1 MKKKDRE
8 EFLKWHDQQQGKEW
22 VFRTEILDYCI
33 SDVTILREGVLAFQR
48 AFVETTGLDPLQ
60 NAVTIAQAC
69 QKVFRFF
76 ISHILKF

>member
-1 MKKKDRE
+1 MKPKDRA
-8 EFLKWHDQQQGKEW
+8 EFLDWHAQQQGKEW
-22 VFRTEILDYCI
+22 VFRSEIIDYCI

-69 QKVFRFF
+69 QKVMFF
-76 ISHILKF
+76 PLFF

>member
-1 MKKKDRE
+1 MKPKDRAE
-8 EFLKWHDQQQGKEW
+8 LLDWHSKQQGKHW
-22 VFRTEILDYCI
+22 VFRTEIIDYCI

-69 QKVFRFF
+69 QKVFQHLSLR
-76 ISHILKF
+76 